1 MTSADFCSIR
11 FDIRSYL
18 RQIRD
23 RPPQVRTIAS
33 IPCHRHIYA
42 LIFRIGIGLRFVTQT
57 RPNEYALY
65 VVSVRRC
72 GNLSPASFRFA
83 LTNDTLAID

>member
-11 FDIRSYL
+11 FDIRAYL
-18 RQIRD
+18 RQIRY

-42 LIFRIGIGLRFVTQT
+42 SVFRIGIGLRFVKQT
-57 RPNEYALY
+57 RPDENALY
-65 VVSVRRC
+65 VISVRRC
-72 GNLSPASFRFA
+72 GNLSPASFRFV
-83 LTNDTLAID
+83 LTDDTLALN